1 MKWGVFLDKRNTGLL
16 AVALILLAT
25 VICIVLF
32 VSGAQQPDAGE
43 VPKQDYRILISEL
56 CTKNETVIA
65 DNTGKYRD
73 YIELY
78 NPGEAV
84 SLEGFTLTNGK
95 ATSTPLHIQLEA
107 GEYRVVFLSSETTG
121 FTLGASGNDCIQLL
135 DPSGSVVAQAN
146 TVGLTEDQV
155 MVYRNGKYEV
165 SAEATP
171 GFPNDSAGLSA
182 FREGTLVTD
191 APLLIT
197 ELLLGNA
204 ASLPDEKG
212 IYSDVVELYNA
223 SAQEIMLSDYFLS
236 DDLRDRFAYR
246 LPDVAL
252 APDAYLVIY
261 CDGEGYI
268 SEAGHIHA
276 NFALSFRES
285 LCLTHK
291 SGSYQAVAADHP
303 GDDISLLRA
312 EDGSFAPGSVS
323 LGFPN
328 TEAGSR
334 AFYQTRI
341 NQASELVISEVL
353 LSSAGVPY
361 NGSFC
366 DAVEITNISGETVS
380 TAGWYLSDGGDPYR
394 YPLPELT
401 LAPGECTV
409 ITCSVQ
415 TTGFALSDGEVLCLT
430 GPDHLYAPPVACTR
444 PEPGCS
450 ITLRSEGS
458 YGFDAVSLGYSNTA
472 EGQAQFVRDQ
482 LPQALQISEL
492 MSANQSYL
500 PGAYATTC
508 DWIELYNGSSAEIQ
522 LSDYCLTD
530 DSGNLSKYS
539 LPDKVLAPGEYIVLF
554 LSDSTANLR
563 RGYSVLPFSLSSEGE
578 TLYLSKNGSICDHVV
593 LPAIPADTSYGRSDG
608 SFAPLAKP
616 TPEKEN
622 SAAAQIS
629 AAPTALTAQGS
640 YEGVESL
647 QVVLEGEVNIYYTT
661 NCEEP
666 TTGSKRYT
674 GPITITKTTIF
685 RVICQEEGKQPS
697 QILDLSYI
705 LNENNHLPVVSVV
718 TKPGNLFS
726 GKEGIYVAG
735 SRYKEKIYNFK
746 LDWERASTVSLFEK
760 DGTGFYAPC
769 GLKIHGDTSRFYPK
783 KSFSVMFRSAYG
795 DSQLDYRLFGEEGM
809 DSYEAFNLRSGGQD
823 FYRTKMRDELISDL
837 AMEYTEI
844 TAQKNRPV
852 NLYLNGEYWGIYYI
866 REKINEHFIA
876 GNENVSPDTVTL
888 TEGNGGSSSQ
898 YQELINYAT
907 THDLRKQE
915 YYDYVCSQ
923 VDIQQYMDYL
933 IAEIWIGN
941 TDNDNIRYYTYTGGK
956 WRWILFDTDLSMIS
970 SNFDSVAAHLNP
982 AGTGASDWVH
992 TKLINALLKN
1002 PEFKEAFIRRMAWQM
1017 NNIWTPENVNAKI
1030 DEYVALIQP
1039 DMQRECNRWPEHSYK
1054 LWETYLGYLRS
1065 FANKRNERLTAFI
1078 KAYFNL
1084 STAKMQEYGFII
1096 E

>member
-1 MKWGVFLDKRNTGLL
+1 MKWGVLLDKRNTGLI
-16 AVALILLAT
+16 AVVLILLAT
-25 VICIVLF
+25 VLCIVLF
-32 VSGAQQPDAGE
+32 VSGAQQPASGE
-43 VPKQDYRILISEL
+43 VPKQDYQIIISEL

-65 DNTGKYRD
+65 DNSGKYRD

-78 NPGEAV
+78 NPGAAV

-95 ATSTPLHIQLEA
+95 ATSAPLHIRLDA
-107 GEYRVVFLSSETTG
+107 GEYRVIFLGDEATG

-135 DPSGSVVAQAN
+135 DPSGAVTAQAN
-146 TVGLTEDQV
+146 TVALAEDQV
-155 MVYRNGKYEV
+155 MVYRSGKYEV
-165 SAEATP
+165 STDATP
-171 GFPNDSAGLSA
+171 GFSNDETGLAA
-182 FREGTLVTD
+182 FRDGTVVTD

-204 ASLPDEKG
+204 SSLPDEQG
-212 IYSDVVELYNA
+212 IYSDAIELYNA
-223 SAQEIMLSDYFLS
+223 SESSIILSDYFLS
-236 DDLRDRFAYR
+236 DDPQDRFSYR
-246 LPDVAL
+246 LPDVEL
-252 APDAYLVIY
+252 APDTYLVIF
-261 CDGEGYI
+261 CDGENYI
-268 SEAGHIHA
+268 SQTGQIHA

-291 SGSYQAVAADHP
+291 SGTYQAVPAEHP
-303 GDDISLLRA
+303 GDDISLLRSD
-312 EDGSFAPGSVS
+312 DGSFAPGSVS

-328 TEAGSR
+328 TDEGSR
-334 AFYQTRI
+334 LFYQTRI
-341 NQASELVISEVL
+341 NETSPLVISEVL
-353 LSSAGVPY
+353 LSGAGVPY

-366 DAVEITNISGETVS
+366 DAVEITNISADPVS
-380 TAGWYLSDGGDPYR
+380 TSGWYLSDGGDPYQ
-394 YPLPELT
+394 YPLPEVT

-415 TTGFALSDGEVLCLT
+415 TTGFALSDGEILCLT
-430 GPDHLYAPPVACTR
+430 APDHLFAPLVTCGR
-444 PEPGCS
+444 PEQGYS

-458 YGFDAVSLGYSNTA
+458 YGFDAVSLGYPNTA
-472 EGQAQFVRDQ
+472 EGNAQFIQ
-482 LPQALQISEL
+482 SQFPQDLQISEL
-492 MSANQSYL
+492 MSSNLSYL

-508 DWIELYNGSSAEIQ
+508 DWIELYNGTAQEIR
-522 LSDYCLTD
+522 LSDYTLSD

-539 LPDKVLAPGEYIVLF
+539 LPDKTIAPGEYIVLF

-578 TLYLSKNGSICDHVV
+578 TLYLSKNGSICDYVF
-593 LPAIPADTSYGRSDG
+593 LPAIPADSSYGRSGG
-608 SFAPLAKP
+608 SFAPMSKP

-622 SAAAQIS
+622 SAAAQIT
-629 AAPTALTAQGS
+629 AAPTAATAPGS
-640 YEGVESL
+640 YEGVVSL
-647 QVVLEGEVNIYYTT
+647 EIVLEGEGNIYYTT
-661 NCEEP
+661 NCKEP

-674 GPITITKTTIF
+674 GPITITETTVF
-685 RVICQEEGKQPS
+685 RVICQAEGKRPS
-697 QILDLSYI
+697 QVLDLTYI
-705 LNENNHLPVVSVV
+705 LNENNNLPVVSVV
-718 TKPGNLFS
+718 TDPDNLFS

-746 LDWERASTVSLFEK
+746 LDWERQSTVSLFEK

-783 KSFSVMFRSAYG
+783 KSFSVMFRAAYG
-795 DSQLDYRLFGEEGM
+795 SSQLNYPLFGDEGL

-823 FYRTKMRDELISDL
+823 FYRAKMRDELISDL
-837 AMEYTEI
+837 AMEYTDI

-876 GNENVSPDTVTL
+876 GNENVSADTVTL
-888 TEGNGGSSSQ
+888 TEGNGGSSREYRALVQ
-898 YQELINYAT
+898 YAT

-956 WRWILFDTDLSMIS
+956 WRWILYDTDLSMIS
-970 SNFDSVAAHLNP
+970 SGFDSVAAHLNP
-982 AGTGASDWVH
+982 NGTGASDWVS

-1017 NNIWTPENVNAKI
+1017 NTIWTPENLNTKI

-1039 DMQRECNRWPEHSYK
+1039 DMQRECTRWPEHSYK
-1054 LWETYLGYLRS
+1054 LWETYVGYLRS
-1065 FANKRNERLTAFI
+1065 FANKRNDRLIPFI
-1078 KAYFNL
+1078 KAYFKL
-1084 STAKMQEYGFII
+1084 STAQMKEYGFNIQ
-1096 E
+1096 

>member
-1 MKWGVFLDKRNTGLL
+1 MKWGVFLEKRNTGLI

-25 VICIVLF
+25 VVCIVLF
-32 VSGAQQPDAGE
+32 VSGAQQPPAGE
-43 VPKQDYRILISEL
+43 VSKEDYQIIISEI

-65 DNTGKYRD
+65 DNAGKYRD

-78 NPGEAV
+78 NPGQAV

-95 ATSTPLHIQLEA
+95 ATSAPLHIRLDA
-107 GEYRVVFLSSETTG
+107 GEYRVVFLGEEATG

-135 DPSGSVVAQAN
+135 DPSGAVAAQAN
-146 TVGLTEDQV
+146 TVALTEDQV
-155 MVYRNGKYEV
+155 MVYRGGKYEV
-165 SAEATP
+165 SADATP
-171 GFPNDSAGLSA
+171 GFSNDEAGLAA
-182 FREGTLVTD
+182 FRTGTPVTD
-191 APLLIT
+191 GPLIIS

-204 ASLPDEKG
+204 ASAPDERG
-212 IYSDVVELYNA
+212 IYSDVIELYNA
-223 SAQEIMLSDYFLS
+223 SQQDILLSDYFLS
-236 DDLRDRFAYR
+236 DDPTERFSYR
-246 LPDVAL
+246 LPDAVL
-252 APDAYLVIY
+252 APDTYLVIY
-261 CDGEGYI
+261 CDGENYI
-268 SEAGHIHA
+268 GDAGQIHA

-291 SGSYQAVAADHP
+291 DGSYQAVPAQHP
-303 GDDISLLRA
+303 GDDISLVRS
-312 EDGSFAPGSVS
+312 EDGSFVPGSVS

-328 TEAGSR
+328 TDEGSS
-334 AFYQTRI
+334 AFHQTRI
-341 NQASELVISEVL
+341 NPSSKLVISEVL
-353 LSSAGVPY
+353 LSSAGVPFG
-361 NGSFC
+361 GSFC
-366 DAVEITNISGETVS
+366 DAVEIMNISTETVS
-380 TAGWYLSDGGDPYR
+380 TASWYLSDGGDPYQ
-394 YPLPELT
+394 YPLPDMT

-409 ITCSVQ
+409 IACSVQ
-415 TTGFALSDGEVLCLT
+415 TTGFALSEGELLCLT
-430 GPDHLYAPPVACTR
+430 GPDHLYAPLVTCAR
-444 PEPGCS
+444 PEQGCS
-450 ITLRSEGS
+450 IALRGEDS
-458 YGFDAVSLGYSNTA
+458 YGFDAVSLGFPNTA
-472 EGQAQFVRDQ
+472 EGQAQFAQSQ

-500 PGAYATTC
+500 PGAYGTTC
-508 DWIELYNGSSAEIQ
+508 DWIELYNGTAEEIR
-522 LSDYCLTD
+522 LSEYALTD
-530 DSGNLSKYS
+530 DSGNLSKYP
-539 LPDKVLAPGEYIVLF
+539 LPDKVLAPGEFLVLF
-554 LSDSTANLR
+554 LSDSSGNLR

-578 TLYLSKNGSICDHVV
+578 TLYLSKNGSICDYVF
-593 LPAIPADTSYGRSDG
+593 LPAIPADSSYGRSGG

-622 SAAAQIS
+622 SS
-629 AAPTALTAQGS
+629 ASEITPAPTASTAPGS

-647 QVVLEGEVNIYYTT
+647 QILLEGEGNIYYTT

-674 GPITITKTTIF
+674 GPITITETTVF
-685 RVICQEEGKQPS
+685 RVICQAEGKRPS
-697 QILDLSYI
+697 QVLDLTYI

-718 TKPGNLFS
+718 TDPDNLFS

-735 SRYKEKIYNFK
+735 SRYKEKIYNFR
-746 LDWERASTVSLFEK
+746 LDWERQSTVSLFEK

-783 KSFSVMFRSAYG
+783 KSFSVMFRDAYG
-795 DSQLDYRLFGEEGM
+795 DSQLDYRLFGEEGL

-837 AMEYTEI
+837 AMEYTDI
-844 TAQKNRPV
+844 AAQKNRPV

-876 GNENVSPDTVTL
+876 GNENVPADTVTL
-888 TEGNGGSSSQ
+888 TEGNGGSSRQ
-898 YQELINYAT
+898 YQELISYAT

-970 SNFDSVAAHLNP
+970 SSFDSVAAHLNP
-982 AGTGASDWVH
+982 NGTGASDWVH

-1039 DMQRECNRWPEHSYK
+1039 DMQRECQRWPEHSYK

-1065 FANKRNERLTAFI
+1065 FANKRNDRLIPFI
-1078 KAYFNL
+1078 KAYFKL
-1084 STAKMQEYGFII
+1084 STAKMQEYGFLT